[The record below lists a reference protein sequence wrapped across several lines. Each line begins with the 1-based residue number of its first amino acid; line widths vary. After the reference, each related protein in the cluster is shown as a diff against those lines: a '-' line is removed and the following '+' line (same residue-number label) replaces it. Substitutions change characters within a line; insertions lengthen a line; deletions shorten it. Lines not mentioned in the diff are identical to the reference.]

1 MDYFLRKKVPK
12 SRIQSILI
20 SRLYYTKLKAIE
32 WLVNHKFQHY
42 KIHETKNY
50 YRFRQFDPLQN
61 KNYRTINLKPGID
74 AIIEY

>member
-1 MDYFLRKKVPK
+1 MTDKVLSASRK
-12 SRIQSILI
+12 SNIQSVLI
-20 SRLYYTKLKAIE
+20 SRQYYTKQKAIE
-32 WLVNHKFQHY
+32 WIINNNFKYY
-42 KIHETKNY
+42 KLDITKNY

>member
-42 KIHETKNY
+42 KIHETKIII
-50 YRFRQFDPLQN
+50 DLD
-61 KNYRTINLKPGID
+61 NLIHYKIK
-74 AIIEY
+74 IIEQ